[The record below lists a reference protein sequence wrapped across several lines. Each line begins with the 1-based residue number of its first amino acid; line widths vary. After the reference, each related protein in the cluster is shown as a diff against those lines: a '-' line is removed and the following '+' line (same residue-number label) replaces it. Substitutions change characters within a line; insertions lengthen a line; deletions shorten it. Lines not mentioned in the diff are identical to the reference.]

1 MDSLYS
7 DHSYW
12 ERQRDTERQKERM
25 KREKTL
31 LTQASSLSSFYKCI
45 RLVFWGPNVT
55 KKPSGPAEAQQCV
68 KPEHSVVLVWPT
80 IPCPEL
86 GTAPEAAFHGS
97 APLPWA
103 LWLLYPWEGK
113 LAAQTS
119 SSLISLN
126 SSLPLYHLI
135 SKHFTFKHRNFNDP
149 ASLLL
154 KKRK

>member
-12 ERQRDTERQKERM
+12 ERQRDTERQRERM

-31 LTQASSLSSFYKCI
+31 LTQASSLSSFYKCT
-45 RLVFWGPNVT
+45 RLIFWGPNVT
-55 KKPSGPAEAQQCV
+55 KKPWPAGAQQCV
-68 KPEHSVVLVWPT
+68 RPGHGVVLVWPT

-86 GTAPEAAFHGS
+86 GRATAAAFHGS

-103 LWLLYPWEGK
+103 LWLLYPCEGK
-113 LAAQTS
+113 LAAQTPS
-119 SSLISLN
+119 PLISFN

-135 SKHFTFKHRNFNDP
+135 CKHFTFKNRNKFNDL